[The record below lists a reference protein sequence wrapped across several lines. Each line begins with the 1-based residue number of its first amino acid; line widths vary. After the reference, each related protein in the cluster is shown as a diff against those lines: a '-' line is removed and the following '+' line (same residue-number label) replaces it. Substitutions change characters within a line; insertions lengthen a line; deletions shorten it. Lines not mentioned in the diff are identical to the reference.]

1 MWYTHSLR
9 RIILIMASGP
19 IWASVIRVS
28 CSSSSHSFFWAW
40 FGTVPTPWSSS
51 QNRQN
56 RYLSLNWCSLH
67 TERHDPQTQHGGA
80 YSYVFIYKKVTY
92 NTNTNTKLFFITKR
106 DILYSCTGVMEYH
119 GDSVIQTPT
128 PMQQSG
134 SLTYFQATNF

>member
-67 TERHDPQTQHGGA
+67 TERHNPQSQHGGA
-80 YSYVFIYKKVTY
+80 YSFVFIYKCM
-92 NTNTNTKLFFITKR
+92 TNNAEKNYFPSQKGISYTSVQALWSTM
-106 DILYSCTGVMEYH
+106 YQ

-128 PMQQSG
+128 PMLQSG
-134 SLTYFQATNF
+134 CLT

>member
-67 TERHDPQTQHGGA
+67 TERHNPQTQHGGA
-80 YSYVFIYKKVTY
+80 YSFVFIHKCMTNNAEKNYFPSQKGIIKLYKCSG
-92 NTNTNTKLFFITKR
+92 I
-106 DILYSCTGVMEYH
+106 MEYNVPRRFCYPDANTH
-119 GDSVIQTPT
+119 AVVWMFNLI
-128 PMQQSG
+128 SG
-134 SLTYFQATNF
+134 N

>member
-67 TERHDPQTQHGGA
+67 TERHGPQTQHGGA
-80 YSYVFIYKKVTY
+80 YSYVFIHKYM
-92 NTNTNTKLFFITKR
+92 TNNAKKLFSITER
-106 DILYSCTGVMEYH
+106 DKLYKCSGIMEYQ

-128 PMQQSG
+128 PMLQSG
-134 SLTYFQATNF
+134 CLT